1 MCKGPVAGM
10 GLACW
15 RDMGKPEAEGVRER
29 VVVGEVE
36 REWGP
41 SMSSGVNQGY

>member
-1 MCKGPVAGM
+1 MCKGLVVGM

-15 RDMGKPEAEGVRER
+15 RDMGKFEVEGVRER

-36 REWGP
+36 REWRFL
-41 SMSSGVNQGY
+41 MFLGVN